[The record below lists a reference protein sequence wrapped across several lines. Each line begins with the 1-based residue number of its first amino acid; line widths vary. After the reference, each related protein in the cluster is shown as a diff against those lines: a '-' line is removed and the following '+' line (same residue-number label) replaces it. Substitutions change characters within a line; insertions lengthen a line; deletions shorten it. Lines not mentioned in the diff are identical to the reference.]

1 MLNYRPDLKPL
12 ARGLRRNM
20 TDAEQKLW
28 YHLRRKQLCNVQ
40 FKRQRPVGPYIV
52 DFIAPTAKLVIEID
66 GSQHLASDHQDND
79 EDRTHFLPSQQLLVL
94 RFDNL
99 QVLNETNSVL
109 QAIEANLNRPL

>member
-20 TDAEQKLW
+20 TEAEQKLW

-40 FKRQRPVGPYIV
+40 FNRQRPVGPYIV
-52 DFIAPTAKLVIEID
+52 DFIAPSAKLVIEVD
-66 GSQHLASDHQDND
+66 GSQHLTSVHQGAD
-79 EDRTHFLPSQQLLVL
+79 EKRTHFLQSQQLLVL

-109 QAIEANLNRPL
+109 EVIEANLNRTL